1 MNDDDL
7 LFGLEEIEAWK
18 RGERPD
24 SWLQERKDVLVA
36 RCRAQSAALSDL
48 LKTANQTVASAAPR
62 ACRIASLLPIPG
74 CPHRIAAVSAVLVL
88 SNT

>member
-48 LKTANQTVASAAPR
+48 LKTANQTVASRLNEP
-62 ACRIASLLPIPG
+62 L
-74 CPHRIAAVSAVLVL
+74 
-88 SNT
+88 